1 MLIAITFCGGKLDCY
16 GIVHLGLP
24 DGKEM
29 ALLDCTAEFLAC
41 SFFSE
46 ADVKLTSK
54 EVASLR
60 LTGSGLFLH
69 CISKLRYEESLVSLL
84 TVL

>member
-1 MLIAITFCGGKLDCY
+1 MLWDSAFRSVRWQRDDIAELY
-16 GIVHLGLP
+16 GWTSGMQSL
-24 DGKEM
+24 
-29 ALLDCTAEFLAC
+29 
-41 SFFSE
+41 FSE

-54 EVASLR
+54 EVASLK

-69 CISKLRYEESLVSLL
+69 CISKLRYEESIVSLL

>member
-1 MLIAITFCGGKLDCY
+1 MEDLTPPMLIAMTFCGGKLDRY
-16 GIVHLGLP
+16 GTVHLGLP
-24 DGKEM
+24 DGQEM
-29 ALLDCTAEFLAC
+29 TLLSCKAGVVAC
-41 SFFSE
+41 SFFLE

-69 CISKLRYEESLVSLL
+69 CRSKL
-84 TVL
+84 